1 MHCRLSRRLIAE
13 HEEKRKLDIQ
23 EVYNSMS
30 VLAQLDPEQLCLL
43 MSRDLERD
51 LVYFRGDFVRPP
63 YNISNN
69 EDKMSCVI

>member
-1 MHCRLSRRLIAE
+1 MF
-13 HEEKRKLDIQ
+13 
-23 EVYNSMS
+23 
-30 VLAQLDPEQLCLL
+30 VLAQLGPERLCLL

-51 LVYFRGDFVRPP
+51 LVYFRGAFVRTP

>member
-1 MHCRLSRRLIAE
+1 
-13 HEEKRKLDIQ
+13 
-23 EVYNSMS
+23 MS

-51 LVYFRGDFVRPP
+51 LVYFRGDFVRSP